1 MTMWAKALK
10 TTTLAA
16 VLATGVSLLG
26 AAGPAT
32 AAPPDNASCTGRSVS
47 NGAQNSPGPFGQGV
61 KQFAGTYGQQWGQ
74 YIAYEAGTDEDP
86 CPNPVEYFSGD

>member
-1 MTMWAKALK
+1 MTTWAKALK

-26 AAGPAT
+26 AAPAT
-32 AAPPDNASCTGRSVS
+32 ATPPDNASCTGRSVS

-61 KQFAGTYGQQWGQ
+61 KQFAGTYGQQWGH

-86 CPNPVEYFSGD
+86 CPTPFEYFSGD